1 MTGVIPM
8 SYMCYTGAMALT
20 SEPPS
25 VGARELRNET
35 RSVLDRVME
44 GDTVIVTLDG
54 RPVARI
60 EPLSTK
66 PRWVNTEKFLKNLRR
81 ADPGLRD
88 ELREFDDVID
98 NDEFD

>member
-1 MTGVIPM
+1 M
-8 SYMCYTGAMALT
+8 SHMCYNRDMALT
-20 SEPPS
+20 SDPPS

-35 RSVLDRVME
+35 RSVLDRVLE

-60 EPLSTK
+60 EPISTK
-66 PRWVNTEKFLKNLRR
+66 PRWVNTEKFLKNLPL
-81 ADPGLRD
+81 ADRGLLD
-88 ELREFDDVID
+88 DLREFDELID

>member
-1 MTGVIPM
+1 
-8 SYMCYTGAMALT
+8 MCYKREMALT
-20 SEPPS
+20 SDPPT

-35 RSVLDRVME
+35 RSVLDRVIE

-60 EPLSTK
+60 EPISTK
-66 PRWVNTEKFLKNLRR
+66 PRWVNTEKFLKNLRQ

-88 ELREFDDVID
+88 ELREFDEYID
-98 NDEFD
+98 NNEFD